1 MYRSSRERHCPSFAR
16 GALIWNSV
24 HCRKEVM
31 ATTTEHMED
40 AYEKLHRWVMF
51 DFRTY
56 SRDAQLEVSDV
67 TRQAVKRLRERRDL
81 LE

>member
-1 MYRSSRERHCPSFAR
+1 
-16 GALIWNSV
+16 
-24 HCRKEVM
+24 M
-31 ATTTEHMED
+31 ATTTVHMAD

-56 SRDAQLEVSDV
+56 ARDAQLEVSEV
-67 TRQAVKRLRERRDL
+67 TREAVKRLRARPDL

>member
-1 MYRSSRERHCPSFAR
+1 MLTPLAPGS
-16 GALIWNSV
+16 
-24 HCRKEVM
+24 KEIM
-31 ATTTEHMED
+31 ATTTVHMAD

-56 SRDAQLEVSDV
+56 ARDAQLEVSEV
-67 TRQAVKRLRERRDL
+67 TREAVKRLRARPDL